1 MKNIICPVSPDRI
14 LEAQPRISALIVVL
28 FLGLFLLTQLWI
40 IPLFLVI
47 DFFQRG
53 FLKGKYSFV
62 GAFSR
67 YVSRNYFSDSQK
79 IDKAPKVFAARLGF
93 VFSSLVLMAT
103 IIGLGVVANILA
115 ALLVAFA
122 SIECFFNVCVGCY
135 VYSWFILPRYS

>member
-14 LEAQPRISALIVVL
+14 LEAQPRVSALIVVL

-40 IPLFLVI
+40 IPLFLMI

-53 FLKGKYSFV
+53 FLKGKNSFV
-62 GAFSR
+62 GA
-67 YVSRNYFSDSQK
+67 VSRHVARKYFSDSRK

-93 VFSSLVLMAT
+93 VFSSLVLLAAVLG
-103 IIGLGVVANILA
+103 IGVVANVLA
-115 ALLVAFA
+115 AMLVAFA

-135 VYSWFILPRYS
+135 IYSWFVVPRLG